1 MANKTNTWT
10 MSNIQKQFLDLVS
23 NAGENG
29 ITYREARRVI
39 PELKT
44 GAINTLITKGYVNT
58 DGATRDFVAEIVYQ
72 GEVIGKKSYSDK
84 VYRLNKAE

>member
-1 MANKTNTWT
+1 MENKKTWT
-10 MSNIQKQFLDLVS
+10 MSATQKQFLDLVA

-44 GAINTLITKGYVNT
+44 GAINTLITKGYVT
-58 DGATRDFVAEIVYQ
+58 TEGATRDFVADIVYE
-72 GEVIGKKSYSDK
+72 GEVIGHKTYNDK
-84 VYRLNKAE
+84 VYRLVQKD

>member
-1 MANKTNTWT
+1 MENKKTWT
-10 MSNIQKQFLDLVS
+10 MSATQKQFLDLVA
-23 NAGENG
+23 NAGDNG

-58 DGATRDFVAEIVYQ
+58 DGAERTFVADIVYE
-72 GEVIGKKSYSDK
+72 GEVIGHKTYNDK
-84 VYRLNKAE
+84 VYRLVQKD